1 MIEREALSD
10 VAAPLGIAPEEASP
24 EWWRGYGFTGRLSKI
39 DYCLWFR
46 NAAAYYNDPNF
57 VPTARHEFTQR
68 IRMGE
73 EFELISESEF
83 ILENFFKLPNILRQC
98 VEQFAA
104 VEVPIMQIEKFVRLA
119 FLLPAFDESVIAP
132 NKHIYPLSEVRSHLL
147 DQIRLASS
155 DSVAYDFECSIEE
168 YISFSDPGSSDGLMQ
183 QPVLLMLAL
192 VYGVPFVL
200 EVLQKWTLAAFPAS
214 HDTFVAVVEN
224 WDPAWS
230 QYPMEWVANLVG
242 SGESNE

>member
-24 EWWRGYGFTGRLSKI
+24 EWWRGYGFTGRLSEI

-46 NAAAYYNDPNF
+46 NAAAYYNDPDF
-57 VPTARHEFTQR
+57 VPTPSHEFAQR
-68 IRMGE
+68 TRMGE

-98 VEQFAA
+98 VEQFAS
-104 VEVPIMQIEKFVRLA
+104 VEVPIQQIEKFVRLA
-119 FLLPAFDESVIAP
+119 FLLPAFDESVFAP
-132 NKHIYPLSEVRSHLL
+132 NKHIYPLSEVRAHLL
-147 DQIRLASS
+147 DQVRLASS
-155 DSVAYDFECSIEE
+155 DSVADDFECSIEE

-192 VYGVPFVL
+192 VYGAPFVL
-200 EVLQKWTLAAFPAS
+200 EVLQNWTRAIFPAS
-214 HDTFVAVVEN
+214 HDTFVAIVEN

-230 QYPMEWVANLVG
+230 QYPMEWVANLVE
-242 SGESNE
+242 SDESNE